1 MINLFMYPYEGNLR
15 GQLRDY
21 WENRRYVEREMEK
34 SKRKVEAK
42 AELKKQDESDVYI
55 W

>member
-21 WENRRYVEREMEK
+21 WENRRYVEREMAK
-34 SKRKVEAK
+34 SNRKVEAQK
-42 AELKKQDESDVYI
+42 ELKKQDSEDTYV